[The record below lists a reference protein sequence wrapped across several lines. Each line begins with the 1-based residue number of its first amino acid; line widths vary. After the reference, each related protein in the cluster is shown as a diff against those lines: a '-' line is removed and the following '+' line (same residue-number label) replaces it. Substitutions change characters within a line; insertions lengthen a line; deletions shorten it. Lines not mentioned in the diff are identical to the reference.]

1 MSAETGMTPG
11 QTQSWI
17 LWCLALHLIKQ
28 PDAYVAGVMLKRSE
42 PDRTRV
48 ADRMAYI
55 RKHRSIPLAEF
66 LP

>member
-1 MSAETGMTPG
+1 MSTETGMSPG

-28 PDAYVAGVMLKRSE
+28 PEAYVAGVLQKRSE
-42 PDRTRV
+42 HDRARV